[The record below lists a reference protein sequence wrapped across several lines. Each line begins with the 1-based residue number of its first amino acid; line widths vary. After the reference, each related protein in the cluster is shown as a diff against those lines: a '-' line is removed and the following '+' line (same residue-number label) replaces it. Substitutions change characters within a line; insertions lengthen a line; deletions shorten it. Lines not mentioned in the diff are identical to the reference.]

1 MPPTARRHDVL
12 TVPNVVTVV
21 RLLALPVFVWLLFAR
36 DNRAAAAFLLGGLG
50 ATDWVDGY
58 LARRL
63 GQVTELGKVLDPVA
77 DRILLGTAVIA
88 LMVDD
93 AVPRWIGVL
102 VLVREAAVSA
112 TALLLGA
119 LGARRI
125 DVTSI
130 GKTGA
135 LLQMIALPLFCAGS
149 STLSWAPVAQVLAWT
164 FIVPGLGIS
173 YYAAAGYVPL
183 ARGALADG
191 RTARAGG
198 AT

>member
-1 MPPTARRHDVL
+1 MPPTAPRHDVL
-12 TVPNVVTVV
+12 TAPNVVTVV
-21 RLLALPVFVWLLFAR
+21 RLLALPVFLWLLFAR

-63 GQVTELGKVLDPVA
+63 GQVTELGKILDPVA

-93 AVPRWIGVL
+93 AVPRWIGLL

-125 DVTSI
+125 DVTFI

-149 STLSWAPVAQVLAWT
+149 STLSWAPVAQLLAWT
-164 FIVPGLGIS
+164 VIIPGLGIS

-183 ARGALADG
+183 AREALADG
-191 RTARAGG
+191 RTSRAGG